1 MSTQGL
7 IVALIVVA
15 SGAYAAWTLMPSAAR
30 RAIATRVLRL
40 ALPDAFAKPFRKA
53 VQPAGACGGCGGC
66 GDSAA
71 TPSTRK
77 APPVVRL
84 HRRMPR

>member
-1 MSTQGL
+1 MSAQGL

-15 SGAYAAWTLMPSAAR
+15 SGAYAVWTLMPSAAR
-30 RAIATRVLRL
+30 RAIASRVLRL
-40 ALPDAFAKPFRKA
+40 ALPELFAKPFRKA

-71 TPSTRK
+71 PSAKK

>member
-1 MSTQGL
+1 MSAQGL

-15 SGAYAAWTLMPSAAR
+15 SGAYAVWTLMPSAAR
-30 RAIATRVLRL
+30 RAIASRVLRL
-40 ALPDAFAKPFRKA
+40 ALPELFAKPFRKA
-53 VQPAGACGGCGGC
+53 VQPSGGCGGCGGC

-71 TPSTRK
+71 TPGARK
-77 APPVVRL
+77 ALPVVRL